1 MSVKI
6 RISYEKPQE
15 LDTVLKLL
23 RPIVKAYKAE
33 KGKDGQYK
41 RAYVDIKAD
50 GMTAS
55 AAVHINLQKTA
66 DL

>member
-1 MSVKI
+1 MSIKI

-15 LDTVLKLL
+15 LDAVLKLL
-23 RPIVKAYKAE
+23 HPIIKTYKAE

-41 RAYVDIKAD
+41 RAYVDIKAE
-50 GMTAS
+50 GITAS
-55 AAVHINLQKTA
+55 AAVHMNLQKTA

>member
-6 RISYEKPQE
+6 RISYEKQQE
-15 LDTVLKLL
+15 LDAVLELL
-23 RPIVKAYKAE
+23 RPIIKTYKAE

-41 RAYVDIKAD
+41 RAYVDIKAE
-50 GMTAS
+50 GITAS
-55 AAVHINLQKTA
+55 AAVHMNLQKTA

>member
-33 KGKDGQYK
+33 KSKDGQYR
-41 RAYVDIKAD
+41 RAYVDIK
-50 GMTAS
+50 TE
-55 AAVHINLQKTA
+55 
-66 DL
+66 